1 MEATV
6 REFTKIQAAAELIWD
21 LSESAENAGTEG
33 GAPDLRGYLGGIRTA
48 VSMILDELHCIRLRE
63 AERMD
68 EWGEGELEED
78 LDDLERKILTNF
90 RKARKLKRESE
101 ITKDGLTVLLG
112 AKAMGPMK
120 KEAEPGRLP
129 DVPDW
134 RDNANLSD
142 RSDRSDGSDQRG
154 NRKSGTRSAGKDGA
168 AAFAEDDRL
177 TRIRLTVAAHQ
188 GDGLAEI
195 IEAIKAGGTDPKALA
210 AILGVN
216 QARIS
221 EALHGKARPGFVAR
235 FAEVLGC
242 DGGAGSANL
251 NGENGERAQHGMA
264 NCRGK
269 RGQKNRRQAG
279 KRGAK

>member
-33 GAPDLRGYLGGIRTA
+33 AAPDLRGYLGGIRTA

-101 ITKDGLTVLLG
+101 ITKDGLTVLLA

-120 KEAEPGRLP
+120 KEAKPGRLP

-134 RDNANLSD
+134 RDTEAGKREL
-142 RSDRSDGSDQRG
+142 SDGSDKRG

-177 TRIRLTVAAHQ
+177 TQIRLTVAAHQ
-188 GDGLAEI
+188 GESMAEI
-195 IEAIKAGGTDPKALA
+195 IGALKKENGLSGNALA
-210 AILGVN
+210 RLLGEAP
-216 QARIS
+216 ARVT
-221 EALHGKARPGFVAR
+221 EARHGKASRR
-235 FAEVLGC
+235 FLKRFTQVLGEGS
-242 DGGAGSANL
+242 DLTNSRTGRTGRTNAGSKA
-251 NGENGERAQHGMA
+251 E
-264 NCRGK
+264 GK
-269 RGQKNRRQAG
+269 
-279 KRGAK
+279 

>member
-1 MEATV
+1 MEVTV

-134 RDNANLSD
+134 RDNANL
-142 RSDRSDGSDQRG
+142 
-154 NRKSGTRSAGKDGA
+154 
-168 AAFAEDDRL
+168 
-177 TRIRLTVAAHQ
+177 
-188 GDGLAEI
+188 
-195 IEAIKAGGTDPKALA
+195 
-210 AILGVN
+210 
-216 QARIS
+216 
-221 EALHGKARPGFVAR
+221 
-235 FAEVLGC
+235 
-242 DGGAGSANL
+242 
-251 NGENGERAQHGMA
+251 
-264 NCRGK
+264 
-269 RGQKNRRQAG
+269 
-279 KRGAK
+279 

>member
-78 LDDLERKILTNF
+78 LDDVERKILTNF

-142 RSDRSDGSDQRG
+142 RSDRSDRSDKR
-154 NRKSGTRSAGKDGA
+154 RTDGA

-195 IEAIKAGGTDPKALA
+195 IEAILADGTDLKTLSQ
-210 AILGVN
+210 ILGVN
-216 QARIS
+216 KARIL
-221 EALHGKARPGFVAR
+221 EAKHGHARPGFVAR
-235 FAEVLGC
+235 FAEVLGE
-242 DGGAGSANL
+242 GGAAGAKAAN
-251 NGENGERAQHGMA
+251 NRTNRTYRTYRQGAGTGVAA

-269 RGQKNRRQAG
+269 RG
-279 KRGAK
+279 AK

>member
-142 RSDRSDGSDQRG
+142 RSDRSDRSDKRR

-177 TRIRLTVAAHQ
+177 TQIRLTVAAHQ
-188 GDGLAEI
+188 GESMAEI
-195 IEAIKAGGTDPKALA
+195 IGALKKENGLSGNALA
-210 AILGVN
+210 RLLGEAP
-216 QARIS
+216 ARVT
-221 EALHGKARPGFVAR
+221 EARHGKASRR
-235 FAEVLGC
+235 FLKRFCEVLGEGS
-242 DGGAGSANL
+242 DLTNSRTGRTGRTGRTNAGSKA
-251 NGENGERAQHGMA
+251 E
-264 NCRGK
+264 GK
-269 RGQKNRRQAG
+269 
-279 KRGAK
+279 